1 MSLRSAGSDQIPAT
15 TITVARAAFPKGSM
29 AIRIR
34 DELGILFT
42 NEDFTTAFS
51 ARGRPALSPARLAM
65 VSILQFGEGLS
76 DRQAAEAVRGRID
89 WKYALGLELTDPGF
103 DYSVLSEF
111 RARLIAGGLELR
123 LLEAVLERA
132 ATAGLVRSGGRQ
144 RTDSGPDP
152 HVTLRRPTAR
162 SVMSVC

>member
-1 MSLRSAGSDQIPAT
+1 
-15 TITVARAAFPKGSM
+15 M

-51 ARGRPALSPARLAM
+51 ARGRPGLSPARLAM

-89 WKYALGLELTDPGF
+89 WKYALGLEFTDPAAAPEWLVSIVEPGWF
-103 DYSVLSEF
+103 DRYEARTEDYRLPQNKAKRIQFGHAIGADGADPLS
-111 RARLIAGGLELR
+111 
-123 LLEAVLERA
+123 AV
-132 ATAGLVRSGGRQ
+132 TAGSRRTGSATSRRS
-144 RTDSGPDP
+144 
-152 HVTLRRPTAR
+152 RR
-162 SVMSVC
+162 